1 VFGQLGAFFDTVG
14 GILSLDPDVILAV
27 QTAPNGLTI
36 AIVILLVATV
46 SDVVGNSPVLF
57 FNRMSPGRLATAMG
71 VETVLS
77 LVRLAIWVCSTA
89 VLLLVVKNGSVTLS
103 NVVLVIGVGYA
114 PMVWSFLVVIPTAGP
129 FIRRLL
135 IVWTLVT
142 ITASIAVAS
151 STSPWQAVPA
161 PVVAT
166 LVIVV
171 LYRSSNRL
179 SVRVL
184 GRLSRQFVGIDLMQR
199 TQAMDPLLVIAAS
212 EHDRGAS
219 ALNA

>member
-14 GILSLDPDVILAV
+14 GILSLDPNVILAV

-89 VLLLVVKNGSVTLS
+89 ILLLVVKNGSVTLS

-151 STSPWQAVPA
+151 SASPWQAVPA

-179 SVRVL
+179 SVRML

-199 TQAMDPLLVIAAS
+199 TQAMDPLVVIAAS
-212 EHDRGAS
+212 EQNRGAG